1 MAEQEKEPY
10 YFNISLNV
18 LNHLGRGLYR
28 NFITILGEA
37 ISNSWDA
44 GAKNVWIDIYKES
57 RCFSIKDDGHGMS
70 ETDFRK
76 KFLNVGY
83 SRREDDNARA
93 PEGRPL
99 IGGKG
104 IGKLALLSCAQRIHI
119 TSKTS
124 DTEYMGAVIDNGE
137 LDKAIDSENKDESKN
152 YKLTELDKSIF
163 ENLKRGHE
171 HGTIIYF
178 ENTNEGI
185 NNNIETLR
193 RLIALYFRFS
203 LVDPSFS
210 IFVNETKIGVGDLD
224 KLSDSTEFLWNINE
238 FNDPFLEI
246 LHFKEKVNL
255 DIINKNIKGFIAS
268 VEKPIK
274 LNIFGIS
281 EKTGVDVFVNG
292 RLRETNILKHTPSYA
307 TRHIASYIYGQIHL
321 DILDDENSGNNEDR
335 FTTSREGI
343 KPEDNLY
350 KDLLETIKD
359 NILAKVSNQW
369 DDLRRA
375 HRQDG
380 DPYNKK
386 IPKHRRS
393 LDESRNARN
402 KDFEEKIDNSGLD
415 DETKASLKK
424 TLRDLAKNNTEI
436 YQDLFVLENLFRAFL
451 KKRGIS
457 DIEVLKKNFPKDV
470 NVADCIE
477 TVQNRKGDQENGTP
491 THSLHDEI
499 VKENHDLNHLDLME
513 LGFLV
518 DIVKESQSKKDTSEK
533 RKRRKHRTHTR
544 EDDAIEIKPVRNAVM
559 HTNEISD
566 RVMKWGKI
574 KNTIDFM
581 DRLVDKP
588 TPNS

>member
-1 MAEQEKEPY
+1 MMAEQEKEPY
-10 YFNISLNV
+10 YFSISLNV

-83 SRREDDNARA
+83 SRREDDNART

-124 DTEYMGAVIDNGE
+124 DTEYMGAVIDNRE
-137 LDKAIDSENKDESKN
+137 LDEAIDSENKDESKN
-152 YKLTELDKSIF
+152 YKLAELDKSIF

-210 IFVNETKIGVGDLD
+210 IFVNETKIGFGDLD
-224 KLSDSTEFLWNINE
+224 KLSDNTEFLWNINE
-238 FNDPFLEI
+238 FTDPFLET

-274 LNIFGIS
+274 LNIFGVS

-359 NILAKVSNQW
+359 DILAKISNQW
-369 DDLRRA
+369 DDLRRT
-375 HRQDG
+375 HRKDG
-380 DPYNKK
+380 DPYNEI
-386 IPKHRRS
+386 IPTYQRK
-393 LDESRNARN
+393 LEESKNARDD
-402 KDFEEKIDNSGLD
+402 DFEEKINNSELD
-415 DETKASLKK
+415 DETKASLKE

-436 YQDLFVLENLFRAFL
+436 YQDLFILENLFRAFL

-457 DIEVLKKNFPKDV
+457 DVEVLKKKFPKDAD
-470 NVADCIE
+470 VADCIE
-477 TVQNRKGDQENGTP
+477 TIQNRKGERENGMP
-491 THSLHDEI
+491 THNLHDEI
-499 VKENHDLNHLDLME
+499 VKENHDLNYLDLMQ
-513 LGFLV
+513 LGILV
-518 DIVKESQSKKDTSEK
+518 DMTKK
-533 RKRRKHRTHTR
+533 RKPKKVDPKKPKLQKHEKQTRKA
-544 EDDAIEIKPVRNAVM
+544 DAIEITPVRNAVM
-559 HTNEISD
+559 HTNEILES
-566 RVMKWGKI
+566 VMKWPKI
-574 KNTIDFM
+574 QKTINHM
-581 DRLVDKP
+581 DNLVDKL
-588 TPNS
+588 